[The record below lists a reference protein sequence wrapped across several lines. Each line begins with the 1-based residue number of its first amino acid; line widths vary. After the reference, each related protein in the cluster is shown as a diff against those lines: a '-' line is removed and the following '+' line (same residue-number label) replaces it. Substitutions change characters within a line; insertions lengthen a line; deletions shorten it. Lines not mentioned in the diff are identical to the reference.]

1 MEINATNKDEPHQWP
16 PFLHVVYHPELID
29 EQRAT
34 CKSLERDQ
42 SWPFFNRPRTRPRP
56 RSLNV
61 VARNGLDLRNRTS
74 IEPVALTP
82 TPKIE
87 DD

>member
-1 MEINATNKDEPHQWP
+1 
-16 PFLHVVYHPELID
+16 
-29 EQRAT
+29 
-34 CKSLERDQ
+34 
-42 SWPFFNRPRTRPRP
+42 
-56 RSLNV
+56 LNV

-87 DD
+87 DEFEDEIEDD